1 MTKKDYTLIAS
12 AVYSALLDGGD
23 PVQLREVA
31 SHLANKLQADNNK
44 FDRAKFIEACGVTQC
59 NTN

>member
-12 AVYSALLDGGD
+12 AVYSALIDGAD
-23 PVQLREVA
+23 PQELRGVA

-44 FDRAKFIEACGVTQC
+44 FNRAKFLEACGVTS
-59 NTN
+59 